1 MKPQA
6 VLLKYN
12 LHPMKKW
19 GQNFLNNEQI
29 VNQITNTFRCE
40 NTDGILEI
48 GTGLGIMTVSLLKKA
63 QKVVSIEIDKKL
75 IPILNEQFKN
85 EANFKLINNDFLNVN
100 LPLLIKEHFVNIKR
114 IHIVANLPYYLTS
127 PILFKLL
134 DNVEYFT
141 SFTLMMQKE
150 VAQRIISLPDNKAY
164 SNLSVICQY
173 YSKVSIPLKVSR
185 HNFFP
190 EPNVDSWIV
199 HFDLQKKYQVDNER
213 EFNDFV
219 RKLFAMKRKTLLN
232 NLNVITNNKQ
242 ISESLILKLNLPL
255 TIRSEQLTIEQFIN
269 LYHFVKDNG
278 NIILTRRSFNDK

>member
-6 VLLKYN
+6 ILLKYN
-12 LHPMKKW
+12 LHPIKKW

-29 VNQITNTFRCE
+29 VNQITNSFGCE

-48 GTGLGIMTVSLLKKA
+48 GPGLGIMTASLLKKA

-75 IPILNEQFKN
+75 IPILNEHFKN
-85 EANFKLINNDFLNVN
+85 ETNFKLINDDFLNVN
-100 LPLLIKEHFVNIKR
+100 LSLLIKEHFVNIKR

-134 DNVEYFT
+134 DNVQYFT

-150 VAQRIISLPDNKAY
+150 VAQRITSLPNNKAY

-173 YSKVSIPLKVSR
+173 YSKVSILLKISR

-199 HFDLQKKYQVDNER
+199 HFALQKNYQVDNER

-232 NLNVITNNKQ
+232 NLNLITNNKQ

-278 NIILTRRSFNDK
+278 NIILIRRSFNDK